1 MCVKCQKAKVGRHTR
16 APPGTF
22 PVPDERFKHIHIDIT
37 GPFPTCE
44 GQCYVMT
51 YIDRFLRWFEA
62 LPMPDMTAYTTA
74 RTFLAGWVARYGVPE
89 LVTTDRSRQFE
100 SELFHKLS
108 ALLGTRNIHTT
119 AYHPQAN
126 GAVERLYRSLKA
138 SLRAVLTSNAKW
150 LEHLP
155 LILLVLRTVVKR
167 HMDGSAAEAL
177 YGTTLRLPA

>member
-1 MCVKCQKAKVGRHTR
+1 M
-16 APPGTF
+16 
-22 PVPDERFKHIHIDIT
+22 PDERFKYIHIDIT
-37 GPFPTCE
+37 GPFPICE

-51 YIDRFLRWFEA
+51 CIDRFLRWFEA
-62 LPMPDMTAYTTA
+62 LPMPYLTAYRTA

-155 LILLVLRTVVKR
+155 LILLGLRTVVKR
-167 HMDGSAAEAL
+167 DMDG
-177 YGTTLRLPA
+177 